1 MKEMTFVQKLA
12 LRQRGFTAVMIAA
25 SIALAINHKASAQ
38 TILTPPITFF
48 EGFAAT
54 PNQAQVAISLDRILD
69 QEIATG
75 QTTLVTSPTGTVLTA
90 PTGSLPLF
98 VLIQLAQ
105 ELGPNFLNPAFFDP
119 AIQRAFVDLAP
130 NLYTDLPY
138 ITFNNTHTVYDS
150 LESRMAEIRSDYIQV
165 TATTTPTYTSD
176 GKSGAGK
183 EIKNPFVPP
192 PAAPQQKW
200 GFFAIGNGKFG
211 EVDSDGNG
219 TGFKYQSGGVVVGA
233 DYKIFPELA
242 VGFAGGYEYTNL
254 DPQLVSGLGSAN
266 SGYGA
271 LFVTYGKATG
281 LYAEAIGAVGYTAYD
296 VQRDVLGT
304 SAHGYPDGW
313 DASVGG
319 SLGYLVKVTDKIGI
333 APFGK
338 IFYDHLWR
346 SGTSETGSIAGLDVK
361 HGSADSLQTTVGGK
375 ILITFNL
382 GGIGLNNE
390 IWAGYRHEFLQT
402 QYAVASSFLDGGVNT
417 FSIRSPRFSPDSFVG
432 GVGTNAQ
439 ITHSWSV
446 SFNYNVE
453 ANDTYYG
460 HEFLLGLKYKF

>member
-1 MKEMTFVQKLA
+1 MITMTFAQKPA
-12 LRQRGFTAVMIAA
+12 LRRYVFAAVAISA
-25 SIALAINHKASAQ
+25 SLFALATNHNASAQ
-38 TILTPPITFF
+38 TILAPPITFF
-48 EGFAAT
+48 ESFAASH
-54 PNQAQVAISLDRILD
+54 NQAQVAISLDRILD
-69 QEIATG
+69 QEIAIG
-75 QTTLVTSPTGTVLTA
+75 QTTLVTTPTVTLTA

-98 VLIQLAQ
+98 VLTQLVN
-105 ELGPNFLNPAFFDP
+105 ELGPNVLNPALFDP
-119 AIQRAFVDLAP
+119 AIRRAFVDLAP

-138 ITFNNTHTVYDS
+138 ITFDNTHTVYNS
-150 LESRMAEIRSDYIQV
+150 LESRMAEIRSDYIQLV
-165 TATTTPTYTSD
+165 VPTTPTYTSD
-176 GKSGAGK
+176 GKSGSGK
-183 EIKNPFVPP
+183 EVKNPIMPP
-192 PAAPQQKW
+192 PATPEQKW

-211 EVDSDGNG
+211 ELDSDGNG
-219 TGFKYQSGGVVVGA
+219 VGFKYQSGGVVVGA
-233 DYKIFPELA
+233 DYKILPDLA
-242 VGFAGGYEYTNL
+242 IGIAGGYEYTNL
-254 DPQLVSGLGSAN
+254 DPTLVSGSGSAN

-271 LFVTYGKATG
+271 LFATYGRATG

-319 SLGYLVKVTDKIGI
+319 TLGYLFKVTDNIGI

-346 SGTSETGSIAGLDVK
+346 SGTSETGSIASLDVK

-375 ILITFNL
+375 IVIVFNL
-382 GGIGLNNE
+382 GGIRLNNE
-390 IWAGYRHEFLQT
+390 IWAGYRHEYLQT

-417 FSIRSPRFSPDSFVG
+417 FSTRGPRFSPDSIVG
-432 GVGTNAQ
+432 GVGTNAE
-439 ITHSWSV
+439 ITRNWSV

>member
-1 MKEMTFVQKLA
+1 LSAALIQKERQLYPDHREADSISRRREMKEMTFVQKSA
-12 LRQRGFTAVMIAA
+12 LRPRGFTAVMIAA

-38 TILTPPITFF
+38 TILAPPITFF

-242 VGFAGGYEYTNL
+242 AGFAG
-254 DPQLVSGLGSAN
+254 
-266 SGYGA
+266 
-271 LFVTYGKATG
+271 
-281 LYAEAIGAVGYTAYD
+281 AV
-296 VQRDVLGT
+296 
-304 SAHGYPDGW
+304 
-313 DASVGG
+313 
-319 SLGYLVKVTDKIGI
+319 
-333 APFGK
+333 
-338 IFYDHLWR
+338 
-346 SGTSETGSIAGLDVK
+346 
-361 HGSADSLQTTVGGK
+361 
-375 ILITFNL
+375 
-382 GGIGLNNE
+382 
-390 IWAGYRHEFLQT
+390 
-402 QYAVASSFLDGGVNT
+402 
-417 FSIRSPRFSPDSFVG
+417 
-432 GVGTNAQ
+432 
-439 ITHSWSV
+439 
-446 SFNYNVE
+446 
-453 ANDTYYG
+453 
-460 HEFLLGLKYKF
+460 